1 MEILYQDEAVVAVLK
16 PPGLSVHDAPGPGRS
31 LLRALREEN
40 ALSDLAPVHRLDK
53 DVSGVLLLA
62 RDRAA
67 ARALE
72 RRWSEVE
79 KTYLALCEGVP
90 SPREGVIDAPILENQ
105 TGKPHRL
112 ETALRKFREANP
124 GAELP
129 PLPAPKTSGVH
140 PAGRP
145 SRTRYRV
152 VEAFGDAWSLV
163 EVQPEQ
169 GRMHQLRVHL
179 AHLGTPLAVD
189 PLYGRRA
196 RLPGPQGASPAPETE
211 VPEGAAGDSRGP
223 IRPRVSL
230 HAARLTFPHPRA
242 AGRVVTVEAPLP
254 EDLAAVLRIWRGI
267 PR

>member
-1 MEILYQDEAVVAVLK
+1 MEILFQDDALVAVLK

-40 ALSDLAPVHRLDK
+40 ALSDLSPVHRLDK

-90 SPREGVIDAPILENQ
+90 ASHEGVIDAPILENQ
-105 TGKPHRL
+105 TGKPYRL

-124 GAELP
+124 GMELP
-129 PLPAPKTSGVH
+129 SLPAPKTSAVH

-179 AHLGTPLAVD
+179 EHLGTPLAVD
-189 PLYGRRA
+189 PLYGRRV
-196 RLPGPQGASPAPETE
+196 RLTAEDVGAGS
-211 VPEGAAGDSRGP
+211 GDVLLA
-223 IRPRVSL
+223 RVSL
-230 HAARLTFPHPRA
+230 HAARLTFPHPRE

-254 EDLAAVLRIWRGI
+254 GDLAAVLTVLRR
-267 PR
+267 

>member
-1 MEILYQDEAVVAVLK
+1 MEILFRDETVLAVLK
-16 PPGLSVHDAPGPGRS
+16 PPGLSVHEAPGPGRS

-40 ALSDLAPVHRLDK
+40 GLDGWTPVHRLDK

-72 RRWSEVE
+72 RRWGEVG

-90 SPREGVIDAPILENQ
+90 SPETGVIDAPILEHQ

-112 ETALRKFREANP
+112 ETALRKFREAHP
-124 GAELP
+124 GVALP
-129 PLPAPKTSGVH
+129 PLPAPKTSAVH

-145 SRTRYRV
+145 SRTHYRV
-152 VEAFGDAWSLV
+152 VETFGEAWSLL

-179 AHLGTPLAVD
+179 KHLGTPLAVD
-189 PLYGRRA
+189 PLYGRR
-196 RLPGPQGASPAPETE
+196 RQRPSGTE
-211 VPEGAAGDSRGP
+211 GGIGLA
-223 IRPRVSL
+223 RVSL
-230 HAARLTFPHPRA
+230 HAARLTFPHPCEP
-242 AGRVVTVEAPLP
+242 GRSVTVEAPLP
-254 EDLAAVLRIWRGI
+254 ADLRQAIAHFRSLRKAN
-267 PR
+267 

>member
-1 MEILYQDEAVVAVLK
+1 MEILFQDEAVVAVLK
-16 PPGLSVHDAPGPGRS
+16 PSGLSVHDAPGPGGS

-40 ALSDLAPVHRLDK
+40 ALVGLSPVHRLDK

-72 RRWSEVE
+72 RRWGEVE

-90 SPREGVIDAPILENQ
+90 SPEVGTIDAPILEHQ

-112 ETALRKFREANP
+112 ESALRKFREANP
-124 GAELP
+124 GVELP
-129 PLPAPKTSGVH
+129 PLPAPKTSAVH

-152 VEAFGDAWSLV
+152 IEAFGSAWSLV

-179 AHLGTPLAVD
+179 KHLGTPLAVD
-189 PLYGRRA
+189 PLYGHRRQ
-196 RLPGPQGASPAPETE
+196 LLFGAERRVGLA
-211 VPEGAAGDSRGP
+211 
-223 IRPRVSL
+223 RVSL
-230 HAARLTFPHPRA
+230 HAARLSFPHPHESARK
-242 AGRVVTVEAPLP
+242 VTVEAPMP
-254 EDLAAVLRIWRGI
+254 ADLAEAIEHLRCM
-267 PR
+267 